1 MPEKS
6 SEEKTEQAT
15 PKQKREARDKGQVA
29 KSDDLN
35 TALILLSGVLL
46 TLFFGGALIAQMK
59 DTMAMLCKNLYY
71 EDFNADTFRTLIM
84 DISFK
89 NLDTV
94 LPLMGGVMIV
104 GLIAS
109 YSQVGINFSHKS
121 IVPDFKKLNPISGVK
136 NLVSRK
142 SLVKVVMSLVKL
154 SIMSGVAYVSIKKD
168 IEPLLELISMRT
180 EAIFSAASGLI
191 FAITLKITII
201 MLILAFL
208 DLLYQRWQHKKDLMM
223 TKNEVKQETKQSEGD
238 PLIKSRIKAVQREM
252 SNKRMMQEVPEADVV
267 VTNPTHY
274 AVALKYDATTMESPK
289 VIAKG
294 VDLIALKIREIATKN
309 NIPIV
314 EDRVLARVL
323 YSTIE
328 LGGEVPPKLYQAVA
342 KILSYVYQLRNV
354 VASK

>member
-1 MPEKS
+1 MKS
-6 SEEKTEQAT
+6 AEEKTEQAT

-35 TALILLSGVLL
+35 TALILLAGVLL

-71 EDFNADTFRTLIM
+71 EDFNADTLRTLIM

-121 IVPDFKKLNPISGVK
+121 IVPDFKKLNPIPGVK

-294 VDLIALKIREIATKN
+294 FDLIAIKIREIATKN

>member
-1 MPEKS
+1 MKS

-35 TALILLSGVLL
+35 TAMILLSGVLL
-46 TLFFGGALIAQMK
+46 TLFFGGALISQMK
-59 DTMAMLCKNLYY
+59 DTMAMLCKNLFY

-89 NLDTV
+89 NLNVV
-94 LPLMGGVMIV
+94 LPLMGGFMIV

-109 YSQVGINFSHKS
+109 YSQVGINFSHKA
-121 IVPDFKKLNPISGVK
+121 IMPDFKKLNPITGVK

-142 SLVKVVMSLVKL
+142 SLVKTAMSIVKL
-154 SIMSGVAYVSIKKD
+154 SIMSGVAYVSIKND
-168 IEPLLELISMRT
+168 IAPLLELMSMRT
-180 EAIFSAASGLI
+180 EAIFSSASGLI

-201 MLILAFL
+201 MLILAFI
-208 DLLYQRWQHKKDLMM
+208 DLLYQRWQHSKDLMM
-223 TKNEVKQETKQSEGD
+223 TKNEVKQEMKQSEGD
-238 PLIKSRIKAVQREM
+238 PLMKSRIKAVQREM

-274 AVALKYDATTMESPK
+274 SVALKYDATTMESPK
-289 VIAKG
+289 VVAKG

-328 LGGEVPPKLYQAVA
+328 LGSEVPPKLYQAVA
-342 KILSYVYQLRNV
+342 KVLSYVYQLRNV
-354 VASK
+354 VASR

>member
-1 MPEKS
+1 
-6 SEEKTEQAT
+6 
-15 PKQKREARDKGQVA
+15 
-29 KSDDLN
+29 
-35 TALILLSGVLL
+35 
-46 TLFFGGALIAQMK
+46 
-59 DTMAMLCKNLYY
+59 
-71 EDFNADTFRTLIM
+71 
-84 DISFK
+84 
-89 NLDTV
+89 
-94 LPLMGGVMIV
+94 
-104 GLIAS
+104 
-109 YSQVGINFSHKS
+109 
-121 IVPDFKKLNPISGVK
+121 
-136 NLVSRK
+136 
-142 SLVKVVMSLVKL
+142 
-154 SIMSGVAYVSIKKD
+154 
-168 IEPLLELISMRT
+168 MRT
-180 EAIFSAASGLI
+180 EAIFASASGLI

-201 MLILAFL
+201 MLILSFV
-208 DLLYQRWQHKKDLMM
+208 DLLYQRWQFSKDQKM

-274 AVALKYDATTMESPK
+274 SVALKYDATTMESPK
-289 VIAKG
+289 VVAKG

-342 KILSYVYQLRNV
+342 KILSYVYQLRNI

>member
-1 MPEKS
+1 MKS

-35 TALILLSGVLL
+35 TAMILLSGVLL
-46 TLFFGGALIAQMK
+46 TLFLGGAMIAQMK
-59 DTMAMLCKNLYY
+59 DTMGMLCKNLFY
-71 EDFNADTFRTLIM
+71 EDFNADTFRTLLM

-89 NLDTV
+89 NLNVV
-94 LPLMGGVMIV
+94 LPIMGGFMIV

-121 IVPDFKKLNPISGVK
+121 IIPDFKKLNPITGMK

-142 SLVKVVMSLVKL
+142 SLVKVAMSLVKL

-168 IEPLLELISMRT
+168 LEPLLELVSMRT
-180 EAIFSAASGLI
+180 EAIFSSASGLI

-208 DLLYQRWQHKKDLMM
+208 DLLYQRWQYKKDLMM
-223 TKNEVKQETKQSEGD
+223 TKNEVKQESKQSEGD
-238 PLIKSRIKAVQREM
+238 PLVKSRIRKVQLEM

-274 AVALKYDATTMESPK
+274 SVALKYDAATMESPK

-294 VDLIALKIREIATKN
+294 VDLIALKIREIATNN

-328 LGGEVPPKLYQAVA
+328 LGSEVPPKLYQAVA
-342 KILSYVYQLRNV
+342 KVLSYVYQLRNV